1 MATQYDKMVVECGGD
16 ADMALA
22 LYNAGLSSPGRVMA
36 ASDEDIEEA
45 VGSENLSA
53 VRTLFPAQE

>member
-16 ADMALA
+16 ADLALL
-22 LYNAGLSSPGRVMA
+22 LYNAGLSSPGRVMR
-36 ASDEDIEEA
+36 ASDRDVEEA